1 MQRSIELFHE
11 FYDQVKIKMNINK
24 EKISN
29 LILATKYHSRDQ
41 LEFADHNVHSPKDY
55 LNPKYAEEIKLF
67 LDIDMH
73 IFTENFE
80 KYSRCTEMIRK
91 EFALFNDEE
100 WKKGRLDFLNRLS
113 KRKRIFYTE
122 YYYTNYEAIAR
133 ENIRRDI
140 ERTKNMVCK
149 DIQKE

>member
-1 MQRSIELFHE
+1 
-11 FYDQVKIKMNINK
+11 MNINK

-29 LILATKYHSRDQ
+29 LILATKYHSIDQ
-41 LEFADHNVHSPKDY
+41 LEFANKNTNLAKDY
-55 LNPKYAEEIKLF
+55 LNPKYYEEIKLF

-73 IFTENFE
+73 IFTEDFE
-80 KYSRCTEMIRK
+80 KYSRNIEKIRK

-113 KRKRIFYTE
+113 KRKRIFYTQ
-122 YYYTNYEAIAR
+122 YFFDKFEAIAR

-140 ERTKNMVCK
+140 EQTQNMVCK
-149 DIQKE
+149 NMQRDL